1 MVLSYSKL
9 GGEGVPDILK
19 RVDSPQDLKKLSL
32 AEMNDLAQDIRQLLI
47 SSVAQC
53 GGHLAANLG
62 VVELTIALH
71 YVFNTPQDKIIW
83 DVGHQSYVH
92 KILTGRKD
100 SMSTLRQYGGMSG
113 FPKSEESAHDAFD
126 TGHSST
132 SISAAVG
139 MALARDIKDQ
149 DYSVVAVMGD
159 GALTG
164 GMAYEALNH
173 AGNEG
178 TDITVILNDN
188 EMSISK
194 NVGAMSSYLNRL
206 RTDPSYSRTKEE
218 IESVLSKIPGIGPN
232 IAKAA
237 GRFKDSVKHLMVPGV
252 WFEELGF
259 TYIGPVNGHD
269 LEQLTIVL
277 NNVRTMKGPVLVHVI
292 TQKGRGYQPA
302 LNDPDLFHGI
312 GPFDIN
318 TGKQPKKPLPSYT
331 EIFGDYILD
340 KAQEDS
346 AVVAITAAMTSGTG
360 LKRFARA
367 YPERFFDVGICEQHA
382 VTMAAGMAKAGLK
395 PVVCIY
401 STFLQ
406 RAYDQILHDVALQNL
421 PVIFAI
427 DRAGL
432 VGEDGP
438 THHGVFDLAYLR
450 NIPNFTILAPGDEN
464 EFLDMLETA
473 FTIKGPVA
481 IRYPRG
487 IGEGAKIH
495 NERQILK
502 IGKAQLINEGQDLA
516 VLAVGRALGIAR
528 EFVNVMAGMGIQV
541 ELVNARFIKPL
552 DQEMIIS
559 LSQRFK
565 RLITIEDNCLEGG
578 FGSAVL
584 EVLADH
590 KMECEVVRLGIPDEF
605 IEQGRVDILFDYLD
619 LTPEAIAETVF
630 NNWPDLIPSQAWGLR
645 KIGES

>member
-1 MVLSYSKL
+1 LT
-9 GGEGVPDILK
+9 EILN
-19 RVDSPQDLKKLSL
+19 RINSPQDLKKLSL
-32 AEMNDLAQDIRQLLI
+32 AEMNDLARDIRQVLI
-47 SSVAQC
+47 RSVAQC
-53 GGHLAANLG
+53 GGHLASNLG

-71 YVFNTPQDKIIW
+71 YVFNSPEDKIIW

-100 SMSTLRQYGGMSG
+100 RMSTLRQYGGISG
-113 FPKSEESAHDAFD
+113 FPKAEESPYDAFN

-132 SISAAVG
+132 SISAALG
-139 MALARDIKDQ
+139 MALARDIQ
-149 DYSVVAVMGD
+149 RSNYSVVAITGD

-164 GMAYEALNH
+164 GMTYEALNH

-178 TDITVILNDN
+178 RDITVILNDN

-218 IESVLSKIPGIGPN
+218 VESILSRIPGIGPN
-232 IAKAA
+232 IARAA
-237 GRFKDSVKHLMVPGV
+237 GRFKDTVKYLMVPGI

-269 LEQLTIVL
+269 LEQLTVVL
-277 NNVRTMKGPVLVHVI
+277 NNARKMKGPVLVHVI

-312 GPFDIN
+312 GPFDIS
-318 TGKQPKKPLPSYT
+318 TGKQPKKPLPTYT
-331 EIFGDYILD
+331 EIFGEFLLNRAKKDPR
-340 KAQEDS
+340 
-346 AVVAITAAMTSGTG
+346 VVAITAAMASGTG
-360 LKRFARA
+360 LKHFARA
-367 YPERFFDVGICEQHA
+367 FPERFFDVGICEPHA
-382 VTMAAGMAKAGLK
+382 VTMAAGIARAGLK

-421 PVIFAI
+421 PVIFAV

-438 THHGVFDLAYLR
+438 THHGVFDLAFLR
-450 NIPNFTILAPGDEN
+450 SIPNFTIMAPGDEN

-473 FTIKGPVA
+473 FSIPGPTA

-487 IGEGAKIH
+487 VGEGVEIEE
-495 NERQILK
+495 ERQPLE
-502 IGKAQLINEGQDLA
+502 IGKACRIKAGRDLA
-516 VLAVGRALGIAR
+516 VLAIGRAVGIGRDIADI
-528 EFVNVMAGMGIQV
+528 MGTQGIQV
-541 ELVNARFIKPL
+541 ELINARFVKPL
-552 DQEMIIS
+552 DTEMIID
-559 LSQRFK
+559 LGQRFQ
-565 RLITIEDNCLEGG
+565 RIITIEDNCLQGG

-584 EVLADH
+584 EVLADNNINTDIIR
-590 KMECEVVRLGIPDEF
+590 MGIPDEF
-605 IEQGRVDILFDYLD
+605 VEQGKVDILFDYLN
-619 LTPEAIAETVF
+619 LNSESIIETVL
-630 NNWPDLIPSQAWGLR
+630 NYWPELVENSSWELR
-645 KIGES
+645 KIGEG